1 MKTRLLSLLFA
12 AIILTSCGSNK
23 KEENVAN
30 DELNQESMTEIQENE
45 VRQIEDGAVA
55 ELTAADEG
63 VVQQVNYNLFTNNV
77 YNIRNQGSNWKLL
90 TDKPVVVDFYADWCR
105 PCKMIAP
112 IMQELAA
119 EYKDKIHFIKVDTDV
134 EGQLAYEYEVQG
146 IPMVMLCPT
155 KGGPQKLVGA
165 MDKPSYVKAI
175 NDTFGL

>member
-12 AIILTSCGSNK
+12 AIILASCGSNK
-23 KEENVAN
+23 KEETIAN
-30 DELNQESMTEIQENE
+30 DESKTEAINE
-45 VRQIEDGAVA
+45 ALQTEQISAN
-55 ELTAADEG
+55 LIAADEG
-63 VVQQVNYNLFTNNV
+63 IVQQANYDLFTKNI
-77 YNIRNQGSNWKLL
+77 YNKGVVGFDWKLL

-119 EYKDKIHFIKVDTDV
+119 EYKGKIHFIKVDTDV

-165 MDKPSYVKAI
+165 MDKASYVKAI